1 MGLAASQ
8 ARFLA
13 ITSRKA
19 RCEFESM
26 QMAQQKL
33 SLTRE
38 LEQATEDYNS
48 ALNTTKLVWDPD
60 GTGATPFDLSY
71 ELIMNASE
79 VNDYTPFMISRSDGR
94 IALDSKIA
102 RAAKLAG
109 IPEEGCQNT
118 QEMFEN
124 FVEAM
129 VVTGGMS
136 EVNAIGVRKVGYQAL
151 AGLGGALL
159 DKTQTADMNLGNF
172 INYIDLRAENVH
184 YGVIKD
190 GDNLKFPDDY
200 ELLTHIPKINPE
212 VNIKKDH
219 EKYLEDAF
227 YAWNK
232 DHTNVE
238 NYGVYP
244 IEFSESLDFTK
255 DSNYLS
261 INGTRVSNKK
271 GAIEYTLSDL
281 LTKDITL
288 AFTKTNKKDD
298 STRFWKTILGNSNT
312 FLNASTILDGKS
324 DLITMIGV
332 ERKLETVKVPDPDNP
347 KKTKEVKGSVYY
359 YDGKELE
366 EDDRIVLDALNN
378 MVTGFARMLNVGDSE
393 TETQAF
399 NYAVLET
406 LALLTRRENL
416 GNSNYVSDTYKAC
429 IDGSNDYNCWVYK
442 NSQKLNN
449 ANTCAIS
456 LSSLAESFLTMY
468 AVAQNGFEPSGTN
481 QTPYYIK
488 DSAKDSFYV
497 TDDQGYLYPVQ
508 LNEDKETAVD
518 MYNAEYYSIMF
529 NTLCRNGW
537 YENIYIDDEDYL
549 HNALKNGQ
557 VFVTTLSE
565 QDGYYY
571 QQRFNNNPYVMEVT
585 DQDAVTRA
593 EREYSKAKSRINYK
607 EEELEID
614 MKKLD
619 LEISSLTTEYD
630 SVKSMISKNVE
641 KTFSMFQ

>member
-129 VVTGGMS
+129 VVSGGMS

-184 YGVIKD
+184 YGVIR
-190 GDNLKFPDDY
+190 DNGTLKFPDDY
-200 ELLTHIPKINPE
+200 ELLTHIPKSNSDVTE
-212 VNIKKDH
+212 DH
-219 EKYLEDAF
+219 F
-227 YAWNK
+227 FAWNK
-232 DHTNVE
+232 DHTAVE
-238 NYGVYP
+238 DYGKYP
-244 IEFSESLDFTK
+244 IEFSESLNFTK

-324 DLITMIGV
+324 DLITMVGV
-332 ERKLETVKVPDPDNP
+332 ERKGDKYL
-347 KKTKEVKGSVYY
+347 

>member
-94 IALDSKIA
+94 IALNSKMA

-129 VVTGGMS
+129 VATGGMS

-184 YGVIKD
+184 YGIIKD
-190 GDNLKFPDDY
+190 GDTLKFPDDY
-200 ELLTHIPKINPE
+200 ELLAHIPKADSDVTE
-212 VNIKKDH
+212 DH
-219 EKYLEDAF
+219 F
-227 YAWNK
+227 FAWNK
-232 DHTNVE
+232 DHTAVQD
-238 NYGVYP
+238 YGKYP
-244 IEFSESLDFTK
+244 IEFSESLNFTK

-332 ERKLETVKVPDPDNP
+332 ERKGDK
-347 KKTKEVKGSVYY
+347 YY

-508 LNEDKETAVD
+508 LNEDKETAVN

-619 LEISSLTTEYD
+619 LEISALTTEYD
-630 SVKSMISKNVE
+630 SVKGMISKNVE

>member
-13 ITSRKA
+13 ITSRKV

-129 VVTGGMS
+129 VVSGGMS

-184 YGVIKD
+184 YGVIR
-190 GDNLKFPDDY
+190 DNGTLKFPDDY
-200 ELLTHIPKINPE
+200 ELLTHIPKSNSDVTE
-212 VNIKKDH
+212 DH
-219 EKYLEDAF
+219 F
-227 YAWNK
+227 FAWNK
-232 DHTNVE
+232 DHTAVE
-238 NYGVYP
+238 DYGKYP
-244 IEFSESLDFTK
+244 IEFSESLNFTK

-332 ERKLETVKVPDPDNP
+332 ERKGDK
-347 KKTKEVKGSVYY
+347 YY

-619 LEISSLTTEYD
+619 LEISALTTEYD
-630 SVKSMISKNVE
+630 SVKGMISKNVE